1 MRLEF
6 LGADHEVTGSCH
18 FLEYGGK
25 RLLVDC
31 GMEQGPDLYVN
42 QEIPVN
48 PAEIDYVFVTHAHID
63 HSGLLPLIYAHGFR
77 GKIYATKATCELCGI
92 MLRDSA
98 HIQMFEAEWKNRKSR
113 RAGGPKVEPL
123 YDMKDAEGVL
133 NHFIS
138 CDYENKISIDENLCV
153 RFVDAGHLLGS
164 SSIEM
169 WVR

>member
-1 MRLEF
+1 MKLEF

-18 FLEYGGK
+18 FLEYGRK

-48 PAEIDYVFVTHAHID
+48 PAEIDYVLITHAHID

-77 GKIYATKATCELCGI
+77 GKVFATKATCELCGI

-98 HIQMFEAEWKNRKSR
+98 HIQMFEAEWKNRKGR
-113 RAGGPKVEPL
+113 RAGGAKVEPL
-123 YDMKDAEGVL
+123 YEMKDAEGV
-133 NHFIS
+133 
-138 CDYENKISIDENLCV
+138 
-153 RFVDAGHLLGS
+153 
-164 SSIEM
+164 
-169 WVR
+169 

>member
-1 MRLEF
+1 MKLEF

-18 FLEYGGK
+18 FLEFGEK

-31 GMEQGPDLYVN
+31 GMEQGADLYVN

-48 PAEIDYVFVTHAHID
+48 PAAIDYVFLTHAHID

-77 GKIYATKATCELCGI
+77 GQVFATKATCELCGI

-98 HIQMFEAEWKNRKSR
+98 HIQMFEAEWKNRKGR
-113 RAGGPKVEPL
+113 RAGEPEIVPL
-123 YDMKDAEGVL
+123 YTMEDAEGAL
-133 NHFIS
+133 RLLS
-138 CDYENKISIDENLCV
+138 ACEYGKKISVDAQLDV

-169 WVR
+169 WV